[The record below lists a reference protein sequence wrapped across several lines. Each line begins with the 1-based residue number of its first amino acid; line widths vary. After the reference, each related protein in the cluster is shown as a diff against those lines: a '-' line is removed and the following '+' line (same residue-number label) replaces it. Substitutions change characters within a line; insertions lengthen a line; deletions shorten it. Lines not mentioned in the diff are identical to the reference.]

1 MSDFTLADYKIQ
13 AYLLANADE
22 IAERTGRLSGQT
34 TNPQNFFIKKAV
46 NDNNASIQNL
56 NELLA
61 NSLTEKEKITFVDTL
76 PSLVK
81 NNLAPYVNI
90 YKTFVDGDKE
100 VDIRLKPG
108 RVEPK
113 FVRSAG
119 TSQIEGTNELSN
131 PGVNI
136 ESVEIV
142 RLGGNPAEIDTNITF
157 RLTLR
162 ALRLGH
168 YFDRQISTSENTRK
182 NFTGDIPQSILN
194 QLAAGVAWIDLIKMD
209 LFEQETIKSNPQYNA
224 VQNQLFRFGKQ
235 FGVDFRETLF
245 EEAMNGNIYDDLKT
259 KIKVEIGYEPLTQE
273 QLESIGVAAS
283 DLDRIQQAIEGQKQ
297 VFFLNLVQNEIGY
310 DTKDGAQISIDF
322 VAAGAMSTTT
332 RKTDLLFDP
341 NFFENELRLN
351 DQRCKILETMPHV
364 TGGYDFATREEQ
376 LSGQANMSTTRPTI
390 YREGNAL
397 PAIIIDPFVDDFSS
411 AILPGGVIAT
421 QAEARGLAGDH
432 EVSILSFYE
441 ESVKTGQL
449 DSDEAKSD
457 ALNKIQNSA
466 DKLGQI
472 QRNLLINGLYGAA
485 QLVANNESGAEV
497 TGYDPRQVSHAQPG
511 ANELKS
517 RVYMHFAK
525 TDHVLNYISS
535 FLSPIG
541 DGNRNPYIQN
551 FGDLYFFRESD
562 LPGATDT
569 AIYRR
574 QLNQYVED
582 LGNAQSEEE
591 LLEGLTDD
599 DVPNIIDGDEVQIEF
614 TFLGDIIETALE
626 VLASNNRLGE
636 GSPTNKDKILKRSEN
651 LIYAGNNVDEVAK
664 TAFVKP
670 FYWADGVEVRLVEL
684 QKLLGDIVMSDVTY
698 QSPADPNTE
707 ITINL
712 ADLPISM
719 LEYKK
724 WFANN
729 IGGTRRT
736 NFFIKD
742 YINNLLRWVSRLVGD
757 AVNHNRNTT
766 TNREPPE
773 LVNNKVFLNKKGDTI
788 LPAQRG
794 FPGAPNSADQS
805 ISAVSMTKI
814 AELAN
819 AQDQSLLSPRIMTI
833 LSQTPAPALTLPLGS
848 NRKARDREQ
857 NIPHIIINDSGNG
870 ALRRINFAREDM
882 PGLREARLF
891 QGEDFGGTSLLREK
905 YNAQIEFEG
914 NNFFKPGS
922 VLYVEP
928 GAIDLGY
935 TNDKNSFA
943 RQLGLGG
950 YYYVIRVTHS
960 LYFAGKLD
968 WQTSVDTKWTSFGD
982 EFSFT
987 PDPDP
992 RPDKCTTSYLAR
1004 YANAKTITD
1013 PSEVQ
1018 QIFDVM
1024 NELERQYNENRERNR

>member
-13 AYLLANADE
+13 AYLLANANQ
-22 IAERTGRLSGQT
+22 IAERTGRLKAST

-108 RVEPK
+108 HVEPK

-235 FGVDFRETLF
+235 FGVDFKETLF

-273 QLESIGVAAS
+273 QLESIGVAAN

-341 NFFENELRLN
+341 HFFENELRLN
-351 DQRCKILETMPHV
+351 DQRCKILETMPHT
-364 TGGYDFATREEQ
+364 TGSNQQRMRQGFMQ
-376 LSGQANMSTTRPTI
+376 TTYVP
-390 YREGNAL
+390 GNAL
-397 PAIIIDPFVDDFSS
+397 PAIVIDPFSEGFGP
-411 AILPGGVIAT
+411 LWRGRE
-421 QAEARGLAGDH
+421 AEARGLTETSGID
-432 EVSILSFYE
+432 LSAYE
-441 ESVKTGQL
+441 DSVKTGQL

-485 QLVANNESGAEV
+485 QLAANNKSDAEI
-497 TGYDPRQVSHAQPG
+497 TGYDPLPRRMRTPG
-511 ANELKS
+511 ATNELKS

-525 TDHVLNYISS
+525 TDHVLNYVSS
-535 FLSPIG
+535 FLSPIS
-541 DGNRNPYIQN
+541 DSNSNPYIQN
-551 FGDLYFFRESD
+551 FGDLYFFLESD
-562 LPGATDT
+562 LPGATNDRLT
-569 AIYRR
+569 WD

-599 DVPNIIDGDEVQIEF
+599 DVSNVIDGDEVQIEF

-636 GSPTNKDKILKRSEN
+636 GSLTNKDKIFKRSEN
-651 LIYAGNNVDEVAK
+651 LIYAGNNIDEVAK
-664 TAFVKP
+664 TAFVRP
-670 FYWADGVEVRLVEL
+670 FYFADGVEVRLVEL
-684 QKLLGDIVMSDVTY
+684 QKLLGDIVMSDITY

-742 YINNLLRWVSRLVGD
+742 YINNLIRWVSRLVGD

-773 LVNNKVFLNKKGDTI
+773 LVNNKVFLNKKGDT
-788 LPAQRG
+788 LPVSLRG
-794 FPGAPNSADQS
+794 FPGAPNSADKS
-805 ISAVSMTKI
+805 MSAVSMTKI

-833 LSQTPAPALTLPLGS
+833 LSQTPDPALTLPLGS
-848 NRKARDREQ
+848 NRKTRDREN
-857 NIPHIIINDSGNG
+857 NIPHLIINDSGNG
-870 ALRRINFAREDM
+870 ALRRINFSREDM

-891 QGEDFGGTSLLREK
+891 QGEDFSKTSLLREK

-914 NNFFKPGS
+914 NNFFKPGT

-935 TNDKNSFA
+935 TNDADSFA

-987 PDPDP
+987 PNPDP

-1004 YANAKTITD
+1004 FSNAKSLD
-1013 PSEVQ
+1013 NPE
-1018 QIFDVM
+1018 DV
-1024 NELERQYNENRERNR
+1024 NEIRGVIDRYTREYAENRENNK

>member
-1 MSDFTLADYKIQ
+1 
-13 AYLLANADE
+13 
-22 IAERTGRLSGQT
+22 
-34 TNPQNFFIKKAV
+34 
-46 NDNNASIQNL
+46 
-56 NELLA
+56 
-61 NSLTEKEKITFVDTL
+61 
-76 PSLVK
+76 
-81 NNLAPYVNI
+81 
-90 YKTFVDGDKE
+90 VDGDKE

-108 RVEPK
+108 HVEPK

-235 FGVDFRETLF
+235 FGVDFKETIF

-273 QLESIGVAAS
+273 QLESIGVAAN

-341 NFFENELRLN
+341 HFFENELRLN
-351 DQRCKILETMPHV
+351 DQRCKILETMPHT
-364 TGGYDFATREEQ
+364 TGSNQQRMRQGFMQ
-376 LSGQANMSTTRPTI
+376 TTYVP
-390 YREGNAL
+390 GNAL
-397 PAIIIDPFVDDFSS
+397 PAIVIDPFSEGFGP
-411 AILPGGVIAT
+411 LWRGRE
-421 QAEARGLAGDH
+421 AEARGLTETSGID
-432 EVSILSFYE
+432 LSAYE
-441 ESVKTGQL
+441 DSVKTGQL

-485 QLVANNESGAEV
+485 QLAANNKSDAEI
-497 TGYDPRQVSHAQPG
+497 TGYDPLPRRMRTPG
-511 ANELKS
+511 ATNELKS

-525 TDHVLNYISS
+525 TDHVLNYVSS
-535 FLSPIG
+535 FLSPIS
-541 DGNRNPYIQN
+541 DSNSNPYIQN
-551 FGDLYFFRESD
+551 FGDLYFFLESD
-562 LPGATDT
+562 LPGATNDRLT
-569 AIYRR
+569 WD

-599 DVPNIIDGDEVQIEF
+599 DVSNVIDGDEVQIEF

-636 GSPTNKDKILKRSEN
+636 GSLTNKDKIFKRSEN
-651 LIYAGNNVDEVAK
+651 LIYAGNNIDEVAK
-664 TAFVKP
+664 TAFVRP
-670 FYWADGVEVRLVEL
+670 FYFADGVEVRLVEL
-684 QKLLGDIVMSDVTY
+684 QKLLGDIVMSDITY

-742 YINNLLRWVSRLVGD
+742 YINNLIRWVSRLVGD
-757 AVNHNRNTT
+757 AVNHN
-766 TNREPPE
+766 
-773 LVNNKVFLNKKGDTI
+773 
-788 LPAQRG
+788 
-794 FPGAPNSADQS
+794 S
-805 ISAVSMTKI
+805 TKF
-814 AELAN
+814 
-819 AQDQSLLSPRIMTI
+819 SR
-833 LSQTPAPALTLPLGS
+833 
-848 NRKARDREQ
+848 
-857 NIPHIIINDSGNG
+857 
-870 ALRRINFAREDM
+870 
-882 PGLREARLF
+882 
-891 QGEDFGGTSLLREK
+891 
-905 YNAQIEFEG
+905 QI
-914 NNFFKPGS
+914 
-922 VLYVEP
+922 
-928 GAIDLGY
+928 
-935 TNDKNSFA
+935 
-943 RQLGLGG
+943 
-950 YYYVIRVTHS
+950 
-960 LYFAGKLD
+960 
-968 WQTSVDTKWTSFGD
+968 
-982 EFSFT
+982 
-987 PDPDP
+987 
-992 RPDKCTTSYLAR
+992 
-1004 YANAKTITD
+1004 
-1013 PSEVQ
+1013 
-1018 QIFDVM
+1018 DVCC
-1024 NELERQYNENRERNR
+1024 